1 MYELIQVTIIKGLP
15 HVEKYPVELRGT
27 EFFIKDRKN
36 LPLYERPLISK
47 GLESTPIYE
56 KGKFGAYIVSSVDKT
71 QNSSATMLQAT
82 QILLKSCLENIPV
95 EEEPSDVRDKAVSIY
110 TKMLKT
116 VEKIL

>member
-1 MYELIQVTIIKGLP
+1 
-15 HVEKYPVELRGT
+15 
-27 EFFIKDRKN
+27 
-36 LPLYERPLISK
+36 
-47 GLESTPIYE
+47 
-56 KGKFGAYIVSSVDKT
+56 
-71 QNSSATMLQAT
+71 MLQAT